1 MTTGMAVGAAA
12 ITLLLTGCSETLAAE
27 DQVFVTNDA
36 EGTAERIRKE
46 RGDDKVQLY
55 SFDDHF
61 DPDMTLAPKRHGIQ
75 VIVLQCELTEDGV
88 FRFGTLD
95 TSIIDELVD
104 SWSDFD
110 DQDFVDRVEHLIP
123 DCKSVLDNE

>member
-1 MTTGMAVGAAA
+1 MGVAA

-27 DQVFVTNDA
+27 DQIFVTNDA

-46 RGDDKVQLY
+46 KGDSKVQLY
-55 SFDDHF
+55 GFDDHF

-104 SWSDFD
+104 SMLDLYD
-110 DQDFVDRVEHLIP
+110 KDFVDRVEHLIP
-123 DCKSVLDNE
+123 DCKSVVTNG

>member
-1 MTTGMAVGAAA
+1 MTTGIAVGVAA

-27 DQVFVTNDA
+27 DQIFVTNDA

-46 RGDDKVQLY
+46 KGDSKVQLY
-55 SFDDHF
+55 GFDDHF

-104 SWSDFD
+104 SMLDLYD
-110 DQDFVDRVEHLIP
+110 KDFVDRVEHLIP
-123 DCKSVLDNE
+123 DCKSVVTNG